1 MIMEQLE
8 KQTKNKGGRHKK
20 AVKKDRLISVKC
32 SSYERSIIVGKA
44 KIAEVSTSEYMR
56 EVALTGKIDRREK
69 ALPPEVLQFTAML
82 NHIAANLNQIAKKR
96 NGIEE
101 LTSYERA
108 SLKFQSA
115 ELKQLAA
122 KIRSDLQ

>member
-1 MIMEQLE
+1 MEQLE

-20 AVKKDRLISVKC
+20 AVKKDRLLSVKC

-44 KIAEVSTSEYMR
+44 KIAKVSTSEYMR

-69 ALPPEVLQFTAML
+69 ALPPQVLQLTAML

-96 NGIEE
+96 NGFEE
-101 LTSYERA
+101 LTALERA
-108 SLKFQSA
+108 NLKVQSA
-115 ELKQLAA
+115 ELKQLAVNI
-122 KIRSDLQ
+122 KSHLQ